1 MFLHGDS
8 ETLNLYFS
16 VKTRNNLAVSQT
28 NIPLNSANIGR
39 SFIINPTVLL
49 SKIIL
54 LAEKIFEMKTIDNW
68 LDNQTDN

>member
-1 MFLHGDS
+1 M
-8 ETLNLYFS
+8 
-16 VKTRNNLAVSQT
+16 
-28 NIPLNSANIGR
+28 NSANIGR